1 MAKATGGKKKVFR
14 KKEKKNIPVG
24 IVHIA
29 ASFNNTMISITDLEG
44 NLISQSSSG
53 ARGFRGSRKGTPF
66 AAQQAVTRRPI
77 KRRTPGCSSA
87 KCA

>member
-1 MAKATGGKKKVFR
+1 MAKAGGKKKVFR
-14 KKEKKNIPVG
+14 KKEKKNVPVG

-44 NLISQSSSG
+44 NLSRSRRQARAVFAVRERELRSQ
-53 ARGFRGSRKGTPF
+53 RSRRLT
-66 AAQQAVTRRPI
+66 
-77 KRRTPGCSSA
+77 KRRRKRMKPECISA